1 MFFSGDE
8 VKRFAQQVDVGTLNL
23 CFLGPS
29 ASFSSHLTRFHVGIW
44 VDVKRGCLPDFR
56 KTMSSEAGETVN
68 TPPAPPGG
76 TVVSTNGAAG
86 TDPAVDAKL

>member
-29 ASFSSHLTRFHVGIW
+29 ASSFSSHLTRFHVGIW
-44 VDVKRGCLPDFR
+44 VDVKRKGVCPTSV
-56 KTMSSEAGETVN
+56 K
-68 TPPAPPGG
+68 
-76 TVVSTNGAAG
+76 VSQA
-86 TDPAVDAKL
+86 L